1 MTDTSATIHVY
12 RVPEMSCD
20 HCRNAIETNV
30 GPVDGVTGVAVDLD
44 AKTVTVTGGQPDD
57 LIAAIDRAGFDVAS

>member
-1 MTDTSATIHVY
+1 MTDTSQTRTY

-30 GPVDGVTGVAVDLD
+30 GPLEGVASVAVDLD
-44 AKTVTVTGGQPDD
+44 AKTVTVVGGDA
-57 LIAAIDRAGFDVAS
+57 AAIISAIDDAGFDIAT

>member
-1 MTDTSATIHVY
+1 MTDTSQTRIY

-30 GPVDGVTGVAVDLD
+30 GPVDGVVDVRVDLD
-44 AKTVTVTGGQPDD
+44 AKTVTVVGGDD
-57 LIAAIDRAGFDVAS
+57 RAIVAAIDGAGFDVAT